1 MLAECR
7 YVCQGSLSGG
17 GGKQSGMKAVCEGA
31 YSSAFLV
38 EFYTRLR
45 RALRCHV
52 AFSSFEFD
60 AYFGDVHDRRGGGK
74 RRVGFLGAGLQEL
87 INLAVQFIGSEVW
100 EPELFKRIAET
111 ALAEHRLP
119 TLTAQ
124 QLADLVW
131 ALSHFGPQ
139 EQHIVAKFGVA
150 AHIGT
155 LRPKDITA

>member
-1 MLAECR
+1 MSARAASAVAEA
-7 YVCQGSLSGG
+7 SN
-17 GGKQSGMKAVCEGA
+17 
-31 YSSAFLV
+31 
-38 EFYTRLR
+38 
-45 RALRCHV
+45 
-52 AFSSFEFD
+52 
-60 AYFGDVHDRRGGGK
+60 
-74 RRVGFLGAGLQEL
+74 QEL

-139 EQHIVAKFGVA
+139 
-150 AHIGT
+150 
-155 LRPKDITA
+155 